1 MYTDQACVPKEF
13 CPFKILSINRV
24 HEVSGHFFSSVV
36 DKNVSRYAFL
46 GVEYIMAEYLYLHI
60 PFCVRKC
67 IYCDFLS
74 VPYDESL
81 VIPYTAALCKELE
94 LKKHLAGTLKTVFI
108 GGGTPSTLPETCFSQ
123 IFSCIRENYTLSSAA
138 EVTVEANPGAI
149 TKAKVAA
156 LLSLGVNRVSLG
168 IQSFQDRE
176 LKTLG
181 RIHTADEAISSAE
194 MLRSAGIENFS
205 FDLIYGIPG
214 QGIETWNNS
223 LSRAVSLNPK
233 HISAYELTPEKGTV
247 LNTLLESG
255 ILSLPGEDPVL
266 DMYDLGIDYLESAGF
281 GHYEISNYA
290 LPGFHCIHNL
300 NYWNRGE
307 YLAAGAGAHSFLR
320 GFRAMNTADIN
331 EYVEKLGS
339 EIIPEIESVEISGD
353 EALREFI
360 FLGLRK
366 TEGIRL
372 ADADNLGLKLAEAAD
387 EMAREGMLQ
396 NDGSLVRLTRK
407 GLPIANAVIIQ
418 LLGNLGL

>member
-1 MYTDQACVPKEF
+1 
-13 CPFKILSINRV
+13 
-24 HEVSGHFFSSVV
+24 
-36 DKNVSRYAFL
+36 
-46 GVEYIMAEYLYLHI
+46 MAEYLYLHI

-74 VPYDESL
+74 VPYEESL
-81 VIPYTAALCKELE
+81 AISYTTALCKELH
-94 LKKHLAGTLKTVFI
+94 LKKHLAGTLKTLFI
-108 GGGTPSTLPETCFSQ
+108 GGGTPSTMPETCFSQ
-123 IFSCIRENYTLSSAA
+123 IFSCIGEHYALSSAA
-138 EVTVEANPGAI
+138 EITIEVNPGTI

-168 IQSFQDRE
+168 IQSFQDSE

-181 RIHTADEAISSAE
+181 RIHTADEAVRSAE
-194 MLRSAGIENFS
+194 MVASAGIENFS

-214 QGIETWNNS
+214 QSIETWKGS
-223 LSRAVSLNPK
+223 LNRAVSLNPK
-233 HISAYELTPEKGTV
+233 HISAYELTPEKGTA
-247 LNTLLESG
+247 LNTFLESG
-255 ILSLPGEDPVL
+255 ILNLPGEDLVL
-266 DMYDLGIDYLESAGF
+266 DMYDLGIDYLKSAGF
-281 GHYEISNYA
+281 AHYEISNYA

-331 EYVEKLGS
+331 EYIEKLGS
-339 EIIPEIESVEISGD
+339 GITPEIESVEISGD

-372 ADADNLGLKLAEAAD
+372 ADADKLGLKLAEAAD
-387 EMAREGMLQ
+387 EMAREGMIE

-407 GLPIANAVIIQ
+407 GLPVANAVIVQ

>member
-1 MYTDQACVPKEF
+1 
-13 CPFKILSINRV
+13 
-24 HEVSGHFFSSVV
+24 
-36 DKNVSRYAFL
+36 
-46 GVEYIMAEYLYLHI
+46 
-60 PFCVRKC
+60 
-67 IYCDFLS
+67 
-74 VPYDESL
+74 
-81 VIPYTAALCKELE
+81 
-94 LKKHLAGTLKTVFI
+94 
-108 GGGTPSTLPETCFSQ
+108 
-123 IFSCIRENYTLSSAA
+123 
-138 EVTVEANPGAI
+138 
-149 TKAKVAA
+149 
-156 LLSLGVNRVSLG
+156 VSLG

-255 ILSLPGEDPVL
+255 ILNLPGEDPVL

-307 YLAAGAGAHSFLR
+307 YLAAGAGAHSFIR

-331 EYVEKLGS
+331 EYVENLAARSSLRLNPSRSQETRHYESSYSSGYGKLTAS
-339 EIIPEIESVEISGD
+339 D
-353 EALREFI
+353 LR
-360 FLGLRK
+360 
-366 TEGIRL
+366 TQTSS
-372 ADADNLGLKLAEAAD
+372 A
-387 EMAREGMLQ
+387 
-396 NDGSLVRLTRK
+396 
-407 GLPIANAVIIQ
+407 
-418 LLGNLGL
+418 